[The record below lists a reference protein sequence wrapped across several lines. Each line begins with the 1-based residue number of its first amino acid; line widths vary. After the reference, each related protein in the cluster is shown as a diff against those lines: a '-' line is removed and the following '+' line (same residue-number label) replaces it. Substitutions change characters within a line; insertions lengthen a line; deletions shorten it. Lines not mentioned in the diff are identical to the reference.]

1 MWPPLYPLSL
11 STLYCKKCAKIPQ
24 QWWLAA
30 NLIQFVVLVQLL
42 TWWWH
47 MMCGGSG
54 DHGVTRGPLAMRRH
68 ESTVTMSD
76 LTQHFIILFM
86 ERFNVIIRI
95 WIIMSN
101 AQWIPDD
108 LPARGC
114 LISPMDFELGNYN
127 VSQLLRQ
134 SRHKEQSWLSSCPDS
149 FHRISGSRR
158 ISQLITQS

>member
-47 MMCGGSG
+47 MMCGGLWWPWSDPGASG
-54 DHGVTRGPLAMRRH
+54 NAETWVNCHNEQPDATFYNSIHGTVQCHHQNMNNTV
-68 ESTVTMSD
+68 ST
-76 LTQHFIILFM
+76 
-86 ERFNVIIRI
+86 
-95 WIIMSN
+95 

-114 LISPMDFELGNYN
+114 LISRWILSRAIIMWASYPGSHDTRSNRDYPVARTASIG
-127 VSQLLRQ
+127 SQDQ
-134 SRHKEQSWLSSCPDS
+134 GEFPNW
-149 FHRISGSRR
+149 
-158 ISQLITQS
+158 

>member
-47 MMCGGSG
+47 MMCGGHWWPWSDPGASG
-54 DHGVTRGPLAMRRH
+54 NAETWVNCHNEQPDATFYNSIHG
-68 ESTVTMSD
+68 TVQCHHQNMNNTVHCSMDSRWFASSRMFD
-76 LTQHFIILFM
+76 F
-86 ERFNVIIRI
+86 
-95 WIIMSN
+95 
-101 AQWIPDD
+101 
-108 LPARGC
+108 
-114 LISPMDFELGNYN
+114 PMDFEPGNYN
-127 VSQLLRQ
+127 VSQLPRQ
-134 SRHKEQSWLSSCPDS
+134 SRHKQQSWLSSCPDS